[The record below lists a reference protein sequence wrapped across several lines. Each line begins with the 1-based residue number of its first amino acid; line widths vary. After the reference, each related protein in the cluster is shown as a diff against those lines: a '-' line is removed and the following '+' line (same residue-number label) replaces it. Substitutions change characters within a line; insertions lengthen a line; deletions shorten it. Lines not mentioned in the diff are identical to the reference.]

1 MFSLVTNAR
10 RNTLYHS
17 SGISCV
23 MQPGHKVK
31 TGVTPRGTPV
41 SNEDA
46 LAMILKNG
54 LNPSQWQS
62 RHEAAEL
69 KAALTTGSVTMT
81 TEYVHIDNLW
91 SSGVRRQMNAV
102 IERLTQRYADGESD
116 EIAF

>member
-62 RHEAAEL
+62 RHQAAEL
-69 KAALTTGSVTMT
+69 KAALTTGVVT
-81 TEYVHIDNLW
+81 TEYFHQANPW
-91 SSGVRRQMNAV
+91 GSGVRRQMNAV